1 MLRRP
6 GRPKAGAMRAKW
18 RIVVSFTAVL
28 ATHELGS
35 TYHSFSQ
42 YDNERKARRTAGRPK
57 AMRGSRGRPARP
69 GSRGSDALKVA
80 GSTWA
85 SDCAALAD
93 INLVQRW
100 LRVLKHWHSRQYNHE
115 LIRRRPTVSR
125 SAATSVNLGGRPC
138 QLICSRF
145 AILRP
150 HRRWLSG
157 WHCCRQRATHLRK
170 TINAG
175 FAPAMFFDFARR
187 KFRVWSAS
195 PPACTS
201 SGPV

>member
-6 GRPKAGAMRAKW
+6 GRSKAGAMRAKW

-175 FAPAMFFDFARR
+175 FAPAMFFDFVRR
-187 KFRVWSAS
+187 KSRVWSAS
-195 PPACTS
+195 PPACIS
-201 SGPV
+201 SGPA

>member
-6 GRPKAGAMRAKW
+6 GRSKAGAMRAKW

-100 LRVLKHWHSRQYNHE
+100 LRVLKHRHSRQYNHE
-115 LIRRRPTVSR
+115 LIRRAVNVWR
-125 SAATSVNLGGRPC
+125 SAATSVNPGGRLC
-138 QLICSRF
+138 QLICSHSVISRSY
-145 AILRP
+145 RG
-150 HRRWLSG
+150 WLSVS
-157 WHCCRQRATHLRK
+157 CCRQRATHLRK

-175 FAPAMFFDFARR
+175 FAPAMFFDFVRR
-187 KFRVWSAS
+187 KSRVWSAS
-195 PPACTS
+195 PPACIS
-201 SGPV
+201 SGPA